1 MEFIAILNAA
11 ESSKCAIKIRLLHVL
26 TDSEKWQ
33 EKERLNCNILIF
45 FFNIDEWTNSL
56 QIYM

>member
-26 TDSEKWQ
+26 SDSETDSEKWQ
-33 EKERLNCNILIF
+33 EKKRLNCNILIF
-45 FFNIDEWTNSL
+45 FFNIEVWSP
-56 QIYM
+56 II

>member
-33 EKERLNCNILIF
+33 EKKKRLNCNILIF
-45 FFNIDEWTNSL
+45 FFNIEVWSP
-56 QIYM
+56 II

>member
-1 MEFIAILNAA
+1 MQFIAILNAA

-33 EKERLNCNILIF
+33 EKKHLNRYLIF
-45 FFNIDEWTNSL
+45 WYFSL
-56 QIYM
+56 TWKFDLQA